1 MDFYD
6 FFAFIGWIIRFFGL
20 LVFGVAAGWFTLY
33 AFKQPEQCWQLQIA
47 VFLGIFLF
55 TALLAHYSSAG
66 GLGGFALGLGG
77 GLLYWGMRGEKSPEE
92 EIPDEED

>member
-1 MDFYD
+1 MDFYNVVA
-6 FFAFIGWIIRFFGL
+6 FFGWIIRFLGL

-33 AFKQPEQCWQLQIA
+33 TFKQSEQRWQLQIA

-66 GLGGFALGLGG
+66 GLGSFTLGLGG
-77 GLLYWGMRGEKSPEE
+77 GLLYWGMRAEKSPEE

>member
-6 FFAFIGWIIRFFGL
+6 FVTFVGRIIQFVGLLIFGL
-20 LVFGVAAGWFTLY
+20 AAGWFTLY
-33 AFKQPEQCWQLQIA
+33 AFKQPEPRWQLQIA

-55 TALLAHYSSAG
+55 TALLANSSSPG

-77 GLLYWGMRGEKSPEE
+77 GLLYWGVRGGKSPDDETSEE
-92 EIPDEED
+92 EE